1 MEPTQPIAKTT
12 AKKRYRVLIFLFLA
26 GMLSLHLII
35 AWDSIDLIRKGYPD
49 FSTFYSG
56 AGMVR
61 QGLGKQLYDEATQY
75 RIQLQFAAGVSI
87 RQGPLPYI
95 HPPFEALL
103 FIPFTWFSYPT
114 AYLLWD
120 LLNLVFLAVLFFLL
134 RSAIPWLKQVSAAS
148 WLLGCLAFFPVFFA
162 LLQGQDILMLVV
174 LFGAA
179 YVLLRRNSDLAAG
192 CCLGLGVFRFHLVL
206 PLVLI
211 LLYRKRGR
219 VLAGFLATAT
229 VLGLVSVAIIGW
241 EGALSY
247 PSHVW
252 HLEQSMERRQTI
264 VPIRMASIRGL
275 FDTLLIPHFSKLASD
290 IAIAAASLALVVF
303 AARKWKLGNGAQ
315 FDLGFALCVIV
326 TVLTSYH
333 TLTYDLSLLLL
344 PLALT
349 VQYVFMYENRDIPP
363 RTRRAFLFLLFLL
376 FFSPL
381 HAFLVMRD
389 GHYNLFALV
398 LLWWCWMLFREME
411 SARNLVTSSN

>member
-1 MEPTQPIAKTT
+1 MEPTQPMAKPIAK
-12 AKKRYRVLIFLFLA
+12 KKYRVLVLLFLA

-56 AGMVR
+56 ASIVR
-61 QGLGKQLYDEATQY
+61 QGLGKRLYDEATQY
-75 RIQLQFAAGVSI
+75 RVQLQFAAGVSI

-103 FIPFTWFSYPT
+103 FIPLTWLSYPT
-114 AYLLWD
+114 AYLLWN
-120 LLNLVFLAVLFFLL
+120 LLNLVFLVLLFFLL
-134 RSAIPWLKQVSAAS
+134 RDTVPWLRQVSAAC

-174 LFGAA
+174 MFGAA

-211 LLYRKRGR
+211 LLYQKRSK

-229 VLGLVSVAIIGW
+229 VLGLISVAIIGW

-247 PSHVW
+247 PRHVW
-252 HLEQSMERRQTI
+252 YLEQSMERRQTI

-275 FDTLLIPHFSKLASD
+275 FDSLLIPHFSKLASD
-290 IAIAAASLALVVF
+290 IAIAAASLALVLV
-303 AARKWKLGNGAQ
+303 AARKWKLGNVTQ

-349 VQYVFMYENRDIPP
+349 IQHVFTNETGDIPR
-363 RTRRAFLFLLFLL
+363 RTKLAFLILLFLL

-411 SARNLVTSSN
+411 SVRKFATA

>member
-1 MEPTQPIAKTT
+1 
-12 AKKRYRVLIFLFLA
+12 V
-26 GMLSLHLII
+26 
-35 AWDSIDLIRKGYPD
+35 
-49 FSTFYSG
+49 
-56 AGMVR
+56 
-61 QGLGKQLYDEATQY
+61 QLE
-75 RIQLQFAAGVSI
+75 FAAGVSI

-103 FIPFTWFSYPT
+103 FIPFTWLSYPT
-114 AYLLWD
+114 AYLLWN
-120 LLNLVFLAVLFFLL
+120 LLNLVFLVILYFLL
-134 RSAIPWLKQVSAAS
+134 RNTIPWLRQVSAAS

-162 LLQGQDILMLVV
+162 LLQGQDILMLVL

-211 LLYRKRGR
+211 LLYQKRSK
-219 VLAGFLATAT
+219 VLAGFLATAA
-229 VLGLVSVAIIGW
+229 VLGLISVAIIGW

-275 FDTLLIPHFSKLASD
+275 FDSLLIPHFSKVASD
-290 IAIAAASLALVVF
+290 IAIAAASLALVFF
-303 AARKWKLGNGAQ
+303 AARKWKLENLTQ

-349 VQYVFMYENRDIPP
+349 VQHFLVNANGDVP
-363 RTRRAFLFLLFLL
+363 RRARPAVIVLLFLL

-398 LLWWCWMLFREME
+398 LLWWGWMLFRQME
-411 SARNLVTSSN
+411 SERKFATA